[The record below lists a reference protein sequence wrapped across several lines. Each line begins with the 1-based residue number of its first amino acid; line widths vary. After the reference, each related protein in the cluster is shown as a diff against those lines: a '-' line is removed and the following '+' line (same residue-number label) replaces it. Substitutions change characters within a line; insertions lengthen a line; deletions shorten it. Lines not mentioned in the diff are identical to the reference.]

1 MEGRGLI
8 SMRSKPIDIAFRKPQ
23 AASRKPQA
31 ASRKPQAAS
40 RKPQAAGCSRGTSTR
55 CTSSSRPRRNIASA
69 SALSPLPENPSH
81 SESELA
87 RRRRLP
93 RSRVASSRNLLARRI
108 APILNRKLRFER
120 KRVWLK
126 NNKRKS
132 STRAGAV
139 FSRVRRHGRWGC

>member
-1 MEGRGLI
+1 MERRRLI
-8 SMRSKPIDIAFRKPQ
+8 SMHGEPIDIAFRKPQ

-40 RKPQAAGCSRGTSTR
+40 LSRETSTPGTS
-55 CTSSSRPRRNIASA
+55 SPHPPPRHRVRFEAFP
-69 SALSPLPENPSH
+69 LSENTSH

-87 RRRRLP
+87 RRRGLP

-108 APILNRKLRFER
+108 APILNRKLRLER

-132 STRAGAV
+132 STRAGAG
-139 FSRVRRHGRWGC
+139 FSRVRRRGRWGC

>member
-1 MEGRGLI
+1 
-8 SMRSKPIDIAFRKPQ
+8 RKPQ

-40 RKPQAAGCSRGTSTR
+40 RRLLTQNVDKLHLFIAPSPQHRVRLGAF
-55 CTSSSRPRRNIASA
+55 
-69 SALSPLPENPSH
+69 PLPENPSH